1 MSISIR
7 GNRIR
12 RFLLIGLVLAANM
25 VQGASSQSP
34 LDLRILID
42 ISGDVRQSMPAGQH
56 LDAVA
61 MLLDQLPE
69 GSKAG
74 IWTFGKYTNHLV
86 TYGRVDAQWHALA
99 DTSLPSIR
107 SVASWRD
114 ISRVVAD
121 ATFDRARPSNGYRRE
136 LLLLSGGGMNISD
149 DPAVNK
155 QAQQKLLAEQAGP
168 LREAGFAVNTIAL
181 NGGQGRA
188 FMSALAKETNGLF
201 FAVTRPDLVHT
212 AVARFADSLNPRN
225 SIPFDGRE
233 FAIDNTVERFSAL
246 LVGASGSLVLESPS
260 GEMIAAGGE
269 IDGVTRQDGAHYVR
283 IDTVAPEMG
292 LWRVQGGTGAGSR
305 IYVESSQFIT
315 LAPLK
320 NRYISGENIRVT
332 VGAPNPVEPIIDYQT
347 PVEVMLEA
355 VGFNGAETFIQQL
368 PQDPAMPGRYTMEI
382 PGFVQADNYQLNITV
397 RALDY
402 SRIISH
408 TLQVHELLALDIQ
421 TRVEA
426 GDSFYTLTAQARDL
440 ELDLAQSRLM
450 VGVTDSANT
459 TSLVTLQAEQGSW
472 RLDVPDDGV
481 SSEYRLDLEL
491 AGKTV
496 SGRAVS
502 YKPRPLIVTLPE
514 RAATAGPGTQ
524 GPEQIGRG
532 LDPAVDGVGQV
543 LDTIERA
550 SSAAAGDKKWP
561 SLLMVFAAVCLVI
574 GSGLSLFYLWLRRR
588 QPFQIDLASDAAAY
602 RAAHN
607 ISIRRIQ
614 EPGRP
619 FQEIRKAATTTGTS
633 QRGEDAELSSP
644 DFAASEQAVLVPD
657 EHGGVPRLDDV
668 VPEDVFP
675 GAMAAGEDL
684 VGEDVLPEDI
694 DSGYQV
700 ADEFAPEELV
710 PEDMISRA
718 MELQVAEA
726 EREQLVEPA
735 EGVVAASVSAV
746 EEREPELTEEDTVS
760 EPADAIIEE
769 LVAESV
775 DEPVVELV
783 EELVEEP
790 VEDVVEGL
798 VEDTRPDKAVI
809 SITRI
814 SVEPEP
820 LIEEL
825 EPLIDEP
832 EELPDFETVD
842 AALEEEI
849 ATDPA
854 LAEETELAT
863 EWDNVSLLSER
874 TAKVK
879 ATGEVAEELAGED
892 PFADY
897 RAEYE
902 ATHGK

>member
-7 GNRIR
+7 GSRIR
-12 RFLLIGLVLAANM
+12 RFLLIGLVLAASM
-25 VQGASSQSP
+25 AQGASNQTP

-69 GSKAG
+69 GSRAG

-99 DTSLPSIR
+99 DASLPSIR

-114 ISRVVAD
+114 ISRVIAD
-121 ATFDRARPSNGYRRE
+121 ATFDRARSGDGYRRE
-136 LLLLSGGGMNISD
+136 LLLLSGGGMHISD
-149 DPAVNK
+149 DPALNK
-155 QAQQKLLAEQAGP
+155 QAQQKLLAEQVGP
-168 LREAGFAVNTIAL
+168 IREAGFTVNTIAL

-212 AVARFADSLNPRN
+212 AVARFAESLNPRN

-260 GEMIAAGGE
+260 GKLITSGGE
-269 IDGVTRQDGAHYVR
+269 IDGVTRQDGDHYVR
-283 IDTVAPEMG
+283 IDAVAPEMG

-305 IYVESSQFIT
+305 IYVESSQLIT
-315 LAPLK
+315 LAPLG
-320 NRYISGENIRVT
+320 NRYISGENIT
-332 VGAPNPVEPIIDYQT
+332 LAVGVPSPVESITDYQI

-355 VGFNGAETFIQQL
+355 VGFNGAETFVQQL
-368 PQDPAMPGRYTMEI
+368 PQDAAIPGRYTMEV

-402 SRIISH
+402 SRVISH
-408 TLQVHELLALDIQ
+408 TLQVHELLALNVQ
-421 TRVEA
+421 SRVDA
-426 GDSFYTLTAQARDL
+426 GDSFYTLTAQAKDS
-440 ELDLAQSRLM
+440 ELDLAQSRLI

-459 TSLVTLQAEQGSW
+459 TSLVTLEPDQGSW

-496 SGRAVS
+496 SGRTVS

-514 RAATAGPGTQ
+514 RAAATGPGAQVAEQT
-524 GPEQIGRG
+524 GPG
-532 LDPAVDGVGQV
+532 LDPIPEDVAEGVAEDVVQV
-543 LDTIERA
+543 SDTPERA
-550 SSAAAGDKKWP
+550 SSPAGDKEWP

-574 GSGLSLFYLWLRRR
+574 GSGLSVFYLWLRRH
-588 QPFQIDLASDAAAY
+588 QPFRIDLASDAAAY
-602 RAAHN
+602 RAANN

-619 FQEIRKAATTTGTS
+619 FQEVREAATTSGAG
-633 QRGEDAELSSP
+633 QRADAVELELGSP
-644 DFAASEQAVLVPD
+644 DFAESEQGVWVPD
-657 EHGGVPRLDDV
+657 EHGGVPL
-668 VPEDVFP
+668 
-675 GAMAAGEDL
+675 L
-684 VGEDVLPEDI
+684 EDVLPEDI
-694 DSGYQV
+694 DPGHQG
-700 ADEFAPEELV
+700 ADEFSPEELV
-710 PEDMISRA
+710 PEDMLSRA
-718 MELQVAEA
+718 MESQVAEA
-726 EREQLVEPA
+726 EREQLVEPGQGVA
-735 EGVVAASVSAV
+735 AAIVSVVAES
-746 EEREPELTEEDTVS
+746 EPESTAEEALS
-760 EPADAIIEE
+760 EPVEAVIEE

-790 VEDVVEGL
+790 VEDVAEEL
-798 VEDTRPDKAVI
+798 VEDARPDKAVI
-809 SITRI
+809 SITRL

-820 LIEEL
+820 LAEEL
-825 EPLIDEP
+825 LEEL

-849 ATDPA
+849 AADTA

-863 EWDNVSLLSER
+863 EWDNVSLLSDQV
-874 TAKVK
+874 AKVE
-879 ATGEVAEELAGED
+879 AGDELAEELAGED